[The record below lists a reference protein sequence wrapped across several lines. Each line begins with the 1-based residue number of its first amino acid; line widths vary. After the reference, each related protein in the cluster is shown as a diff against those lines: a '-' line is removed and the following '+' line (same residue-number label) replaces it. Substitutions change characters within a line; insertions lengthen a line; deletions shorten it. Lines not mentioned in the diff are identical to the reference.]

1 MCANTFLFSFF
12 FYNTFNVNTTF
23 YFVTDFA
30 SKNRVTRIKDVYDT
44 IRKE

>member
-1 MCANTFLFSFF
+1 MCANTFYFLF

-23 YFVTDFA
+23 YFVTNFA
-30 SKNRVTRIKDVYDT
+30 SKNQVITRIKDMYDT